1 VPPEPE
7 SDTEPLT
14 GAGPRADGLDGA
26 AGGLVDTGVV
36 EEASRVVDRAAA
48 GSHPEP
54 TGAGPTGSPA
64 GGQPGQPARRW
75 VPWRALAVYAAFRVA
90 SVVAMAVV
98 ASASHVGLLSKLD
111 IWDGEWFLRIV
122 RHGYPAHLPEAGGHV
137 AANPTAFFPVLP
149 LLARALDVTGLPAGW
164 SLLVVSAVTG
174 ATAVYGVGR
183 PARHLAGD
191 AAGDRSALLFAV
203 FPGTFVFSLG
213 YPEGIVI
220 TCVSLGLVALLRR
233 RWWVAGLL
241 GAVATAAS
249 PVALAFVVSCAWCAG
264 RSILRERRFGALVAP
279 VLAPLGFV
287 AYMAY
292 LRIHTGQLD
301 AWRLTERGGWHSFAS
316 PTYPFRILGT
326 FLRDPLSPTLTG
338 QILFVGTVAAVIGVL
353 LMFREHQPAPVL
365 LYALGA
371 VAAAAVSQPV
381 GLRPRFW
388 MLAFPMIIAL
398 GTRYE
403 GRVHRVLVVVS
414 AALLVAVSI
423 LEFSSWAV
431 FP

>member
-1 VPPEPE
+1 VPPDPE
-7 SDTEPLT
+7 SDTESLT
-14 GAGPRADGLDGA
+14 A
-26 AGGLVDTGVV
+26 AGGGAGGVDGAGVV
-36 EEASRVVDRAAA
+36 EEASRVVDRAAWRTGPA
-48 GSHPEP
+48 P
-54 TGAGPTGSPA
+54 TGADATPSRQEAPA
-64 GGQPGQPARRW
+64 APRRGRW
-75 VPWRALAVYAAFRVA
+75 VPWTALAVYAAFRVA
-90 SVVAMAVV
+90 MVIAMAVT
-98 ASASHVGLLSKLD
+98 AAASHVGLLSKLD
-111 IWDGEWFLRIV
+111 IWDGEWFLAIV
-122 RHGYPAHLPEAGGHV
+122 RHGYPSRLPEIGGHV

-149 LLARALDVTGLPAGW
+149 LVTRVLDVTGLPAGW
-164 SLLVVSAVTG
+164 SILVVSAVSG
-174 ATAVYGVGR
+174 ATAVYGVGLL
-183 PARHLAGD
+183 ARQLAGD
-191 AAGDRSALLFAV
+191 AAGKRSALLFAV

-213 YPEGIVI
+213 YPEGTVI
-220 TCVSLGLVALLRR
+220 TCVSLGLLALLRR
-233 RWWVAGLL
+233 RWWLAGVL

-249 PVALAFVVSCAWCAG
+249 PVALAFVVSCAWSAG
-264 RSILRERRFGALVAP
+264 ASIRNERRLRALVAP

-292 LRIHTGQLD
+292 LRFHTGTLD

-338 QILFVGTVAAVIGVL
+338 QILFFGTVAAVIGVV

-365 LYALGA
+365 LYGLCAI
-371 VAAAAVSQPV
+371 AAAAVSQPV

-388 MLAFPMIIAL
+388 MLAFPMIIAA

-403 GRVHRVLVVVS
+403 GRTHRVLVVVS
-414 AALLVAVSI
+414 AALLVAVSV